1 MDYFSCA
8 ALFKYPNYCGIIV
21 SVLYTSV
28 CMYILYIY
36 IYIYIY
42 IHLYIN
48 NPYLGIYIHIYIYIY
63 IYIYIN
69 TQACCFMS
77 LILCLLVSV

>member
-1 MDYFSCA
+1 MDYFSYA

-36 IYIYIY
+36 MFIYPSMDYLYIGVYIYIYLCVCVYIYIYY

-48 NPYLGIYIHIYIYIY
+48 NPYIIYI
-63 IYIYIN
+63 
-69 TQACCFMS
+69 
-77 LILCLLVSV
+77 